1 MEFSK
6 LLASGKLDR
15 LDGTGST
22 YVQCLFID
30 FIGLCA
36 DEATMV
42 ILPEQ
47 MAILVARN
55 NVIEIAVEA
64 DLST

>member
-1 MEFSK
+1 MF
-6 LLASGKLDR
+6 
-15 LDGTGST
+15 
-22 YVQCLFID
+22 VID

-42 ILPEQ
+42 MLPEQ

-55 NVIEIAVEA
+55 NVIELAVEA
-64 DLST
+64 RLST